1 MKKKIVAVLLASVMA
16 LSLSACG
23 GSKTDS
29 SSSKSDTKKEKTVKP
44 DKKSDEATTEDSSD
58 KANSSESES
67 SDQGNSSTSESS
79 DQGNDS
85 ASSASDTQTVS
96 SLDMDKCISD
106 LKANL
111 PLDPDYTYVHDYYIG
126 VKDDTITITAVVDD
140 STDPSLALDFADT
153 LVRQLNLYAQM
164 QDSSIESSSQNFYG
178 GLYTRY
184 NALVGVAPAS
194 KTNSQKDWFVYDGI
208 SGGKVMLKL
217 NKQNR

>member
-1 MKKKIVAVLLASVMA
+1 MA

-29 SSSKSDTKKEKTVKP
+29 SSSKSDTKKEKTVKS

-58 KANSSESES
+58 KAYSSESES
-67 SDQGNSSTSESS
+67 SDQGK
-79 DQGNDS
+79 DS
-85 ASSASDTQTVS
+85 ASSTSDTQTVS

-106 LKANL
+106 LKATL
-111 PLDPDYTYVHDYYIG
+111 PLDH
-126 VKDDTITITAVVDD
+126 

-217 NKQNR
+217 NKQYR

>member
-29 SSSKSDTKKEKTVKP
+29 SSSKSDTKKEKTVKS

-67 SDQGNSSTSESS
+67 SDQGK
-79 DQGNDS
+79 DS
-85 ASSASDTQTVS
+85 ASSTSDTQTVS

-111 PLDPDYTYVHDYYIG
+111 PLDPDYTYVQDYYIG

-140 STDPSLALDFADT
+140 STDPSLAIDFADT

-217 NKQNR
+217 NKQYR